1 MCRTRAHVSLARAVV
16 GCVAAILVVC
26 LSGEFATCFAHSQ
39 MADPRLEKAYRFVQG
54 GWIYVHLE
62 GSPGEIGYQHGYL
75 LAAEIEDAFR
85 AVQLRDTHD
94 TGRDWTFFRQTARE
108 MLWPHVE
115 AEYREELQGIAE
127 GLKAKGVELDVD
139 DVVALNAFEELADY
153 YVPWLNLR
161 EHVQNPPRLVAP
173 VIAALSL
180 PQAV

>member
-1 MCRTRAHVSLARAVV
+1 
-16 GCVAAILVVC
+16 
-26 LSGEFATCFAHSQ
+26 